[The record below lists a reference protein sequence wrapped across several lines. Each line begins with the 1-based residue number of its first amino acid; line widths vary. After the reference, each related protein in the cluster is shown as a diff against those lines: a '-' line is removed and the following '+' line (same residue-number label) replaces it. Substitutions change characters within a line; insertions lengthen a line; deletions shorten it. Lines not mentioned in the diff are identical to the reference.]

1 MTMTRRQDQP
11 QQAYEERQR
20 RQERRGE
27 GTPKQIG
34 EGEERGT
41 ETWGR
46 VEKLEGAA
54 EIWNDYKE
62 TTILKTSLNI
72 H

>member
-54 EIWNDYKE
+54 EI
-62 TTILKTSLNI
+62 
-72 H
+72 